1 MENLKISTLVN
12 AAKISP
18 HVQERTIGPKG
29 LNGLLH
35 GSGEFQPSNKIFSDL
50 KPSSVAIRN
59 CNNNE
64 SSANDTQRPEDVK
77 FRRDVWREVNIQ
89 SEIEQ
94 TPRNM
99 LHLNDCKAIK
109 FRLAVNNA
117 EKQRRAKISTDLQEK
132 QCQWDSELEQRLQ
145 QIRIDS
151 AENQKQIHAK
161 RMERE
166 RQTLEAIEK
175 IEAEAKR
182 NEIQTNAKKTEMI
195 EHSRKLIEHAN
206 QLKRQDEL
214 RLLIESINASKHLFI
229 NLFEMY
235 AKTIITNQTLLIE
248 CEKLAEFTAKR
259 DALLKRYEDIMKLI
273 NSKSITIGETELF
286 ENLCQD
292 LKQEQTDLNQFIQR
306 HRQTSNPNASG
317 DFSKTKFITNPQTAN
332 ESLKSSTAEPPPLNV
347 TNAHEISVP
356 DGVPSNGKSTI
367 SVIGSSGN
375 AGTENRIAIYSELM
389 NFHHEYK
396 AQIQPLV
403 ADINMKKF
411 RFNCQKGV
419 NTPVNSITAVSVQHL
434 QVCNKISQVTIF
446 MYCFLFLTISFS
458 LCFRISL
465 RKLRIYYLVIKCVRV
480 IFILLQLNIH
490 LG

>member
-1 MENLKISTLVN
+1 MNFLVDSVENLKISTLVN

-18 HVQERTIGPKG
+18 HIQERTIGPKG

-35 GSGEFQPSNKIFSDL
+35 GSEKSQQQCNNINDSNHQ
-50 KPSSVAIRN
+50 SSLIATKN
-59 CNNNE
+59 CNNIE
-64 SSANDTQRPEDVK
+64 SSASDTQQPENGK

-94 TPRNM
+94 SPRNT

-161 RMERE
+161 RLERE
-166 RQTLEAIEK
+166 RQTLRAIEK
-175 IEAEAKR
+175 IEAEAKQD
-182 NEIQTNAKKTEMI
+182 EIQNNAKKTEMI

-206 QLKRQDEL
+206 QLKRQDEI
-214 RLLIESINASKHLFI
+214 RLLIESINASKILFI
-229 NLFEMY
+229 NLFELY
-235 AKTIITNQTLLIE
+235 AKTIINNQTLLNE
-248 CEKLAEFTAKR
+248 CKQLGECTAKR
-259 DALLKRYEDIMKLI
+259 DVLLKRYEEIMKLI
-273 NSKSITIGETELF
+273 NSKSISLAETELF

-292 LKQEQTDLNQFIQR
+292 LKQEQMDLNQLIQT
-306 HRQTSNPNASG
+306 HKETSIQNGNDDQLKARYVAN
-317 DFSKTKFITNPQTAN
+317 IQAAN
-332 ESLKSSTAEPPPLNV
+332 ESQRSLTNEQPPLDV
-347 TNAHEISVP
+347 INAHEISVP
-356 DGVPSNGKSTI
+356 DGITNNNKQSM
-367 SVIGSSGN
+367 SVIGSSSLN
-375 AGTENRIAIYSELM
+375 TGTESRISIYSELIHY
-389 NFHHEYK
+389 FHEYK
-396 AQIQPLV
+396 AQIQPLI

-434 QVCNKISQVTIF
+434 QVCF
-446 MYCFLFLTISFS
+446 
-458 LCFRISL
+458 
-465 RKLRIYYLVIKCVRV
+465 
-480 IFILLQLNIH
+480 
-490 LG
+490 